1 MAAAPAS
8 RKIVLYSL
16 LSLDGVAEEPGDWL
30 SDGGREVF
38 DNLGGIIETQ
48 DDVLLGRGTYDYWVG
63 YWPTSETE
71 PFASFINGVRK
82 HVVTSSEPGESWSN
96 STLVGEPVVDYVER
110 LKDGPGGDIGIH
122 GSISLAQS
130 LLRAGLIDEL
140 RLVIAPTL
148 AGSGRRLFTDGEQPE
163 RLELEAVDRSE
174 AGTVFLTYRH
184 TG

>member
-1 MAAAPAS
+1 MTPAAS
-8 RKIVLYSL
+8 RKVVLYSL

-30 SDGGREVF
+30 ADGGPEVI

-63 YWPTSETE
+63 YWPTSEME

-82 HVVTSSEPGESWSN
+82 HVVTSSEPDESWAN
-96 STLVGEPVVDYVER
+96 STLVGESVVDYVEG
-110 LKDGPGGDIGIH
+110 LKGGSGGDIGIH

-130 LLRAGLIDEL
+130 LLAAGLIDEL

-148 AGSGRRLFTDGEQPE
+148 AGGGRRLFTDGGDPE
-163 RLELEAVDRSE
+163 RLALEDVRRSQ
-174 AGTVFLTYRH
+174 AGTLFVTYRRS
-184 TG
+184 G